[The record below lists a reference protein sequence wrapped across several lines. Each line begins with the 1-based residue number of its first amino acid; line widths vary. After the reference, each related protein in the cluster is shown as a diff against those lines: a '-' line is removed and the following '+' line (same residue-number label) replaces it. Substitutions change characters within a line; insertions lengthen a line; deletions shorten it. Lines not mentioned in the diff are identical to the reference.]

1 MKTEDKKSLN
11 YKIRQ
16 LVFQAAEKVVGKGKV
31 KFEEVVL
38 EHPAELDHGDYSTN
52 IAMRFS
58 AKFSGLV
65 GKAPWDLANE
75 IVNNLRS
82 QGLPDFMAKIEVAPP
97 GFINIFLTNEYLIS
111 QLFEV
116 LKKKEKY
123 GSLNLGRGKTV
134 VVDYSSPNIAKPF
147 GIGHLR
153 STIIGQALV
162 NLYKFLGYKVIS
174 DNHLGDWGTQFG
186 VLIYQIKEKKLKL
199 KNLKIE
205 DLEKLYVEFHKR
217 AEIDPSLMEKAR
229 FWFKKLEEKD
239 PEARKIWEF
248 CLKISLKEFLRIYDL
263 LGVKFDFFLGE
274 SFYEDKMAEIIAEA
288 RKKGLACES
297 QGALII
303 PLAGFE
309 APLILLKSDGATTYE
324 TRELATIKYRV
335 KRWKPYLIIW
345 EVGVDQKLH
354 FQKCFAA
361 AKMLGYGKTTRFVHV
376 PHGLIRWEQGKFS
389 TRKGETI
396 HLEEVLEEAIKRAEK
411 IISASET
418 GRGLSS
424 KKQKEVAKAVGIGA
438 IVYFDL
444 SHHPQTDIIF
454 DWEKIFVLEG
464 NSGPYLQYT
473 YARCLSVLRKSK
485 KQIAKKIPLSFRLK
499 DEELTILRLLYR
511 FPEIVKEAALN
522 YSPNL
527 LANFL
532 FDLAQKYNLFYQKHP
547 ILKSEEAR
555 EFRLAL
561 TASTSQI
568 LKNGLGLLGIKTP
581 ERM

>member
-1 MKTEDKKSLN
+1 
-11 YKIRQ
+11 
-16 LVFQAAEKVVGKGKV
+16 
-31 KFEEVVL
+31 
-38 EHPAELDHGDYSTN
+38 
-52 IAMRFS
+52 
-58 AKFSGLV
+58 
-65 GKAPWDLANE
+65 
-75 IVNNLRS
+75 
-82 QGLPDFMAKIEVAPP
+82 
-97 GFINIFLTNEYLIS
+97 
-111 QLFEV
+111 
-116 LKKKEKY
+116 
-123 GSLNLGRGKTV
+123 
-134 VVDYSSPNIAKPF
+134 
-147 GIGHLR
+147 
-153 STIIGQALV
+153 
-162 NLYKFLGYKVIS
+162 
-174 DNHLGDWGTQFG
+174 
-186 VLIYQIKEKKLKL
+186 
-199 KNLKIE
+199 
-205 DLEKLYVEFHKR
+205 
-217 AEIDPSLMEKAR
+217 
-229 FWFKKLEEKD
+229 
-239 PEARKIWEF
+239 
-248 CLKISLKEFLRIYDL
+248 
-263 LGVKFDFFLGE
+263 
-274 SFYEDKMAEIIAEA
+274 
-288 RKKGLACES
+288 
-297 QGALII
+297 
-303 PLAGFE
+303 
-309 APLILLKSDGATTYE
+309 
-324 TRELATIKYRV
+324 LATIKYRV

-396 HLEEVLEEAIKRAEK
+396 HLEEVLEEAIKRAGK

-473 YARCLSVLRKSK
+473 YARCLSVLRKSDQK
-485 KQIAKKIPLSFRLK
+485 IKKIPLNLRLE

-511 FPEIVKEAALN
+511 FPEVVKEAALN

-568 LKNGLGLLGIKTP
+568 LKNGLTLLGIKTP